1 MIYEGT
7 AVSDGAAIGKVF
19 HYKPVKLEIN
29 ERQIEEMQAEQE
41 IEKYQ
46 SILERAEAE
55 LISLMENADLAE
67 EQRKIFQAHIDIV
80 QDEEM
85 NLEIED
91 EIREN
96 LLAPECAVAEVY
108 GRYIEILSKAKDDLI
123 RERAADL
130 QDVSQRIIRLLL
142 GVEENSLENLPGEVI
157 LVAHDLLPS
166 DTAAMKREYVQA
178 IVTEVGGYTSHM
190 AILARNY
197 GIPAVLGVPDILEH
211 TENGQRIAVDA
222 KAGKVITNLTVDQE
236 KQYQVMRDEYLKK
249 ISDMKQYLP
258 IRPETVDGTK
268 IEVCLNV
275 GSAEKNELELEEY
288 TDGVGLFR
296 TEFLYMSK
304 KQLPTEEEQFEVYK
318 KIAEVYGE
326 RPVVIR
332 TLDIGG
338 DKKLDYLELPQEDNP
353 FLGLRAL
360 RLCFEMKPI
369 FKTQLRAILR
379 AGVYGNIWIM
389 FPMVGSIGDIRFA
402 KQIVEEVKQELDQ
415 EEVPYD
421 KNIKVGIM
429 VEIPSIALMADVAA
443 SEVDF
448 ASIGTNDLCQYL
460 MAVDRLNPSVA
471 KYYQSFHP
479 AMFRLIKQIAE
490 AFTSQGKPVSVCGEM
505 GGNPQAVALL
515 AGLGIRKFSMNASSV
530 APVKKMIHQ
539 LNIRKAER
547 MARTVLELSTAVQV
561 ESYMNSELP
570 Q

>member
-1 MIYEGT
+1 MVYEGT
-7 AVSDGAAIGKVF
+7 AVSDGAAIGNVFQYRPCGRSVEESFIEAGKV
-19 HYKPVKLEIN
+19 
-29 ERQIEEMQAEQE
+29 EESIQAYREVL
-41 IEKYQ
+41 KK
-46 SILERAEAE
+46 AEAE
-55 LISLMENADLAE
+55 LQILAEDKELEE

-80 QDEEM
+80 QDEAMGE
-85 NLEIED
+85 EIEE

-96 LLAPECAVAEVY
+96 LFSPEYAVQTVY
-108 GRYIEILSKAKDDLI
+108 ARYIAVISKAKDALI

-130 QDVSQRIIRLLL
+130 KDVSLRMIRLLS
-142 GVEENSLENLPGEVI
+142 GKEENGLASLPGDVI
-157 LVAHDLLPS
+157 LIAHDLLPS
-166 DTAAMKREYVQA
+166 DTAAMQKEHVLA
-178 IVTEVGGYTSHM
+178 IVTEIGGYTSHM

-197 GIPAVLGVPDILEH
+197 GIPAVLGVPDILIH
-211 TENGQRIAVDA
+211 TENGEKIAVDA
-222 KAGKVITNLTVDQE
+222 HAGKVLTNLTQAQE

-249 ISDMKQYLP
+249 KNDMKQYIGVEP
-258 IRPETVDGTK
+258 VTADGTK
-268 IEVCLNV
+268 IEVCLNI
-275 GSAEKNELELEEY
+275 GSADKNELELEKY

-304 KQLPTEEEQFEVYK
+304 KKLPTEEEQFAVYK
-318 KIAEVYGE
+318 KVAEIFGE
-326 RPVVIR
+326 RQVIIR

-379 AGVYGNIWIM
+379 AGYYGNIWIM

-402 KQIVEEVKQELDQ
+402 KEIVQEVRDELEEEKI
-415 EEVPYD
+415 PYGRHV
-421 KNIKVGIM
+421 KVGIM
-429 VEIPSIALMADVAA
+429 VEIPSIALMADIAA

-479 AMFRLIKQIAE
+479 AMFRLIKQIVE
-490 AFTSQGKPVSVCGEM
+490 AFTRQGKPVSVCGEM

-515 AGLGIRKFSMNASSV
+515 AGLGIRKFSMNASSI
-530 APVKKMIHQ
+530 ASVKKMISQ
-539 LNIRKAER
+539 LNICKAQR
-547 MARTVLELSTAVQV
+547 MSRTVLELSTAVQV
-561 ESYMNSELP
+561 ENYLNSEFLE
-570 Q
+570 

>member
-1 MIYEGT
+1 
-7 AVSDGAAIGKVF
+7 
-19 HYKPVKLEIN
+19 
-29 ERQIEEMQAEQE
+29 MQAEQE

-268 IEVCLNV
+268 IEV
-275 GSAEKNELELEEY
+275 A
-288 TDGVGLFR
+288 
-296 TEFLYMSK
+296 
-304 KQLPTEEEQFEVYK
+304 
-318 KIAEVYGE
+318 
-326 RPVVIR
+326 
-332 TLDIGG
+332 
-338 DKKLDYLELPQEDNP
+338 
-353 FLGLRAL
+353 
-360 RLCFEMKPI
+360 
-369 FKTQLRAILR
+369 
-379 AGVYGNIWIM
+379 
-389 FPMVGSIGDIRFA
+389 
-402 KQIVEEVKQELDQ
+402 
-415 EEVPYD
+415 
-421 KNIKVGIM
+421 
-429 VEIPSIALMADVAA
+429 
-443 SEVDF
+443 
-448 ASIGTNDLCQYL
+448 
-460 MAVDRLNPSVA
+460 
-471 KYYQSFHP
+471 
-479 AMFRLIKQIAE
+479 
-490 AFTSQGKPVSVCGEM
+490 
-505 GGNPQAVALL
+505 
-515 AGLGIRKFSMNASSV
+515 
-530 APVKKMIHQ
+530 
-539 LNIRKAER
+539 
-547 MARTVLELSTAVQV
+547 
-561 ESYMNSELP
+561 
-570 Q
+570 

>member
-19 HYKPVKLEIN
+19 HYKPAKLEIQETLIQESQVEEKLAEYQDVLKKAEEELLN
-29 ERQIEEMQAEQE
+29 LIEN
-41 IEKYQ
+41 
-46 SILERAEAE
+46 AE
-55 LISLMENADLAE
+55 LEE

-85 NLEIED
+85 NMEIED

-96 LLAPECAVAEVY
+96 LLAPECAVSEVY
-108 GRYIEILSKAKDDLI
+108 GRYMEILSKAKDALI
-123 RERAADL
+123 REGTDL
-130 QDVSQRIIRLLL
+130 KDVSQRMIRLLL
-142 GVEENSLENLPGEVI
+142 GVEENSLENLPDEVI

-197 GIPAVLGVPDILEH
+197 GIPAVLGVADILEK

-258 IRPETVDGTK
+258 IRPEMTDGTK

-275 GSAEKNELELEEY
+275 GSAEKGELELEEY

-402 KQIVEEVKQELDQ
+402 KQIVEEVKRELDQ
-415 EEVPYD
+415 EEIPYD

-479 AMFRLIKQIAE
+479 AMFRLIKKIAE
-490 AFTSQGKPVSVCGEM
+490 AFSSQGKPVSVCGEM

-561 ESYMNSELP
+561 EAYMNSELP

>member
-275 GSAEKNELELEEY
+275 GSAEKSELELEEY

-443 SEVDF
+443 SV
-448 ASIGTNDLCQYL
+448 
-460 MAVDRLNPSVA
+460 
-471 KYYQSFHP
+471 
-479 AMFRLIKQIAE
+479 
-490 AFTSQGKPVSVCGEM
+490 PVPDGSG
-505 GGNPQAVALL
+505 
-515 AGLGIRKFSMNASSV
+515 S
-530 APVKKMIHQ
+530 
-539 LNIRKAER
+539 
-547 MARTVLELSTAVQV
+547 V
-561 ESYMNSELP
+561 ESECCQVLSEFSSGNVSSN
-570 Q
+570 